1 MPQLTM
7 SDFYLNGYQQPYF
20 FVFLLGQIIGDTGS
34 KSITMNKKT
43 APILVLLSIITLLST
58 LLYSCESN
66 MKPAYVGTWV
76 SYDSSDFK
84 EESGKVMRRIWNIG
98 ESDMTI
104 TYGGKD
110 NIVTEF
116 IDGATINGNMT
127 IFSQFMTMRVNTASI
142 YNPETKEWASYKK
155 GDLKFIETLEENYL
169 DTLNKFSFKVVKNAL
184 VIEQEDDTLYILH
197 RQ

>member
-84 EESGKVMRRIWNIG
+84 GDNGLVKRKTWEIAETN
-98 ESDMTI
+98 MTI
-104 TYGGKD
+104 TSSGKENNTAEYVD
-110 NIVTEF
+110 NAVIKG
-116 IDGATINGNMT
+116 DMT
-127 IFSQFMTMRVNTASI
+127 VFSQFFTMRVNTASI
-142 YNPETKEWASYKK
+142 YNAESKQWISLTKADPTFRES
-155 GDLKFIETLEENYL
+155 LKSNSL
-169 DTLNKFSFKVVKNAL
+169 DSLNHFTFKVLNNMITL
-184 VIEQEDDTLYILH
+184 VNNDTTYLLH
-197 RQ
+197 HQ